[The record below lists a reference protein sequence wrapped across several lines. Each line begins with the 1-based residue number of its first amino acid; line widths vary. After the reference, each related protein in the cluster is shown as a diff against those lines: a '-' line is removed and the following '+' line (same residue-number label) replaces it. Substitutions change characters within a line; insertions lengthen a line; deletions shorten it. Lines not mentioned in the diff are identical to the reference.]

1 MKTYKVYDIE
11 NCQYTITVEKTFD
24 GTSYVLAA
32 STSNSRW
39 RNPDEIVLSAVDNG
53 NGIEFN
59 KKQNKHFGYHV
70 FCELAILTSFIVKY
84 DRHLMGKIEIVEE
97 TNFCKI

>member
-24 GTSYVLAA
+24 GTSYVLCR
-32 STSNSRW
+32 SSDSRW

-59 KKQNKHFGYHV
+59 KKQNKHFDYHV

-84 DRHLMGKIEIVEE
+84 DRQLMSEIKIVEE